1 MEELN
6 KDKVRGN
13 YIMKAKFFQLLEEM
27 NKADPRFTV
36 YAKALLFYYMP
47 NQGELFITHNWYI
60 ADLLGIHEKTL
71 LKAKKE
77 LVNRGVICVDPAYS
91 GKKNN
96 RISGTYVTVNY
107 DWKTTNDRILNNV
120 IQNNVIQNDVIQNDV
135 ILNNGIQRG
144 ALIREKDLHRENDL
158 PRENDLQGKDL
169 TREKAE
175 GAAAKPQPAPPPGTA
190 SKGSSFPETAQGQQ
204 NGNKYQIPLTVPEV
218 MKQGQTDLFGVPER
232 VPAAKPKKPKGKRK
246 AAGEIEIPEVEEI
259 KSYIAGYI
267 QENYEKGVHSYI
279 WTDWEL
285 TETAKDIQAAIPKY
299 KWKDWKQGARNW
311 IRNNR
316 DGAFKPKM
324 RDPARDTRNQPGRAR
339 GQQNQKMS
347 ESDVMAILTG
357 GNTSQETFEAE
368 SVRTI
373 QD

>member
-1 MEELN
+1 
-6 KDKVRGN
+6 
-13 YIMKAKFFQLLEEM
+13 MKAKFFQLLEEM

-175 GAAAKPQPAPPPGTA
+175 GAAAKPQPAPHPGTA
-190 SKGSSFPETAQGQQ
+190 SKGSSFPEKAQGQQ

-218 MKQGQTDLFGVPER
+218 MKRGQIDLFGEAAPLPE
-232 VPAAKPKKPKGKRK
+232 KPKKGSKGQGK
-246 AAGEIEIPEVEEI
+246 AAGQETAGEIEIPTLEQVAEYITEYITENEAREFWTVYEI
-259 KSYIAGYI
+259 
-267 QENYEKGVHSYI
+267 Q
-279 WTDWEL
+279 L
-285 TETAKDIQAAIPKY
+285 TAKAILEY
-299 KWKDWKQGARNW
+299 HINTGHWKDWQQGARNW
-311 IRNNR
+311 IRR
-316 DGAFKPKM
+316 SKQGAFRPEVV
-324 RDPARDTRNQPGRAR
+324 DPARFDKGTQPGRAR

>member
-1 MEELN
+1 
-6 KDKVRGN
+6 
-13 YIMKAKFFQLLEEM
+13 MKAKFFQLLEEM

-107 DWKTTNDRILNNV
+107 NWKTTNDRILNNV
-120 IQNNVIQNDVIQNDV
+120 IQNNVIQNDV

-158 PRENDLQGKDL
+158 PRENDLKGKDL

-190 SKGSSFPETAQGQQ
+190 SKESSFPETPQGQQ

-218 MKQGQTDLFGVPER
+218 MEQGPRDLWGEPER
-232 VPAAKPKKPKGKRK
+232 VPEKPKKKPKGKGK
-246 AAGEIEIPEVEEI
+246 AKQEFIPPTLEEVIADIEI
-259 KSYIAGYI
+259 KL
-267 QENYEKGVHSYI
+267 EKKRKREF
-279 WTDWEL
+279 WTSD
-285 TETAKDIQAAIPKY
+285 Q
-299 KWKDWKQGARNW
+299 
-311 IRNNR
+311 IRNFA
-316 DGAFKPKM
+316 DDFM
-324 RDPARDTRNQPGRAR
+324 EHYTDPAINWTNKYGDPIQSWRLTLATWLKNVDYLPPERTTRNQPGRAR
-339 GQQNQKMS
+339 GQVTTAARIMEMAGNTDPQRILEQRRERENQK
-347 ESDVMAILTG
+347 
-357 GNTSQETFEAE
+357 GN
-368 SVRTI
+368 VII